1 MSSNS
6 LIVSIECKQGKHLP
20 FNINSTSPIGDE
32 NAGNKENKG
41 SPDAAP
47 KLRFH
52 LHFKNKNKRNG
63 ESSSALV
70 KTIPY
75 TLDAIAESI
84 QNLAR
89 STAPIAKALT
99 SLPNGLDD
107 ISKNRNEW
115 TSEYVRYEKEFLQTK
130 DKSKQVLAP
139 LEEEMA
145 NIEEE
150 AGIVKMS
157 IKETAAQIR
166 RNDLMLRLL
175 CGNSN

>member
-1 MSSNS
+1 MSSIS
-6 LIVSIECKQGKHLP
+6 VFVSIECNRSNAYLSI
-20 FNINSTSPIGDE
+20 FNSTSPIGDE

-47 KLRFH
+47 KLRYH
-52 LHFKNKNKRNG
+52 LHFRNKNKRNG
-63 ESSSALV
+63 ESSAPV

-89 STAPIAKALT
+89 SMAPIAKALS

-107 ISKNRNEW
+107 ISNNRNEW
-115 TSEYVRYEKEFLQTK
+115 KSEYFRYEKEFLHTK
-130 DKSKQVLAP
+130 DKSKQVMAP
-139 LEEEMA
+139 LQEEMS
-145 NIEEE
+145 NIEDE

-157 IKETAAQIR
+157 IKEAAAQIR

-175 CGNSN
+175 CGNSS